1 MPKSKRAKV
10 TTLSKTPVRSTK
22 ASKTALV
29 DKLRSEL
36 DRFDHVWLFS
46 VGDMRNEGL
55 KQVRAQWKDTG
66 RLFFS
71 KGKIMAKALGDS
83 PELEYQEG
91 LSGIA
96 SLLRGPVGLF
106 LTSHPVDDTVEW
118 FDTWSKPEY
127 ARLGAIASR
136 DVTLPAGPLLTPYAE
151 PPVGDPFPHSM
162 DPQLRALGLA
172 TNLVRGVPSLNNPH
186 SLCRKGEKLSSEK
199 CRILKLLG
207 IQMAEFRIHLGSHWS
222 RGQGF
227 KQGADLSAQSGDHEA
242 ADGDLDE
249 E

>member
-96 SLLRGPVGLF
+96 SVSEHRRVNRAGPEDFEQLLRGPVGLF

-136 DVTLPAGPLLTPYAE
+136 DVTLPAGLL
-151 PPVGDPFPHSM
+151 
-162 DPQLRALGLA
+162 
-172 TNLVRGVPSLNNPH
+172 
-186 SLCRKGEKLSSEK
+186 
-199 CRILKLLG
+199 LLG
-207 IQMAEFRIHLGSHWS
+207 VSLFCESGTR
-222 RGQGF
+222 QGLIYRCF
-227 KQGADLSAQSGDHEA
+227 
-242 ADGDLDE
+242 
-249 E
+249 